1 MVNEIT
7 IKKKTVFL
15 FLGIIVI
22 GIFLILAFKNIVAGK
37 AVSDTQLVQG
47 GEQGSNKLEV
57 DGTTQVINLGIA
69 NYNYDPVT
77 ITVKA
82 NQPVK
87 IVGNMDQLQGCLRA
101 FTIPKLGVSKV
112 FRQGDNV
119 IEFTP
124 KEKGTFGFTC
134 SMGMGRGTLIVE

>member
-1 MVNEIT
+1 MANEIT
-7 IKKKTVFL
+7 IKKKTVFVI
-15 FLGIIVI
+15 LGVIVI
-22 GIFLILAFKNIVAGK
+22 GIFLIAAFKNIVAGK
-37 AVSDTQLVQG
+37 TVSDTELVQG

-124 KEKGTFGFTC
+124 KEKGTYGFTC
-134 SMGMGRGTLIVE
+134 SMGMGKGTLIVE